1 MLRILGAMLV
11 ATACL
16 GGCASSTRVVANDK
30 TSDAVKAKP
39 ASAYREVLLLPP
51 KEDSRKVAPMV
62 VEEIERLGYK
72 VRLLDPSKPLDAPQ
86 GTGFVID
93 GGGFLLTC
101 AHVVGEQKE
110 ATISFGPVRMI
121 ADVVKADPKAD
132 LALLK
137 LRDPLPAGTVVLR
150 LRAPDAAVA
159 LGEEVATLGY
169 PLSRLLG
176 NGVRMSRGILSA
188 QSGLR
193 DDATRFQISA
203 EVHPGNSGGPLLDRE
218 GKVIGVVASTI
229 DPNAVTRSS
238 GSLPQNINF
247 AIKGQAVIDF
257 LGTTDARLATST
269 VSSAPGSGSA
279 GLEKGV
285 VKVQA
290 GVVGPDADRGD
301 KLLVVMAYQSF
312 WDVWFRFRYF
322 ILSAVDYD
330 TQETLFV
337 AGQTRDNLISNESV
351 VVHDTVQKL
360 AKALAQR

>member
-1 MLRILGAMLV
+1 MRNTVGVVLI

-16 GGCASSTRVVANDK
+16 GGCLSSTRIVVNDK
-30 TSDAVKAKP
+30 TSDIVKAKP

-51 KEDSRKVAPMV
+51 KEDGRKVAPIV
-62 VEEIERLGYK
+62 AEEIERLGYK

-93 GGGFLLTC
+93 GSGFLLTC

-110 ATISFGPVRMI
+110 ATISFGTIRMI

-137 LRDPLPAGTVVLR
+137 TRDPLPAGTVVLR
-150 LRAPDAAVA
+150 LRPADAPVA

-193 DDATRFQISA
+193 DDATRYQVSA
-203 EVHPGNSGGPLLDRE
+203 EVHPGNSGGPLLDHE
-218 GKVIGVVASTI
+218 GKVIGVVAATI
-229 DPNAVTRSS
+229 DPNAVTRAS

-247 AIKGQAVIDF
+247 AIKGTPVVDF
-257 LGTTDARLATST
+257 LSATDARLATSV
-269 VSSAPGSGSA
+269 VSSAPGSGPA

-290 GVVGPDADRGD
+290 GLVGPDADRSD

-322 ILSAVDYD
+322 LLSAVDFD

-337 AGQTRDNLISNESV
+337 AGQTRDNLVSNESI

-360 AKALAQR
+360 GRALAER